1 LSKLFDDEAATKDE
15 VKDLSPDQLRA
26 RNIAACSLDAIASDC
41 TAPQLT

>member
-26 RNIAACSLDAIASDC
+26 RNIAACSLGAIASDC